1 MMHCRQVEL
10 KYVGCCDKRTDNETD
25 TGMRRLIYVSAS
37 YRRNVIV
44 FVKPENE
51 GRENEVWR
59 MRYGVK
65 ILVWGKMRSFRSG
78 EYEYVKQD
86 ERKRCHKT

>member
-65 ILVWGKMRSFRSG
+65 ILVSNVWIG
-78 EYEYVKQD
+78 E
-86 ERKRCHKT
+86 RCAASEAASMSM